1 MLGGYNPAMIARIRI
16 TRHEVVPK
24 SGSYQV
30 RFADGRPSK
39 LFYFD
44 DVLAQRLRPDM
55 LTSEQALEQAKAFAR
70 AERNGTDLS
79 ASEVAAPLAP
89 TV

>member
-24 SGSYQV
+24 SGTYQV
-30 RFADGRPSK
+30 RFSDGRPTK
-39 LFYFD
+39 LFDFD
-44 DVLAQRLRPDM
+44 DVLAQHLRPDM

-70 AERNGTDLS
+70 AERNKDGN
-79 ASEVAAPLAP
+79 EIRP
-89 TV
+89 

>member
-44 DVLAQRLRPDM
+44 DVLA
-55 LTSEQALEQAKAFAR
+55 
-70 AERNGTDLS
+70 
-79 ASEVAAPLAP
+79 
-89 TV
+89 

>member
-1 MLGGYNPAMIARIRI
+1 MIARIRI
-16 TRHEVVPK
+16 TRHEVVPR

-70 AERNGTDLS
+70 AARDKDSNEIRYRPALRRSRESRPEDC
-79 ASEVAAPLAP
+79 
-89 TV
+89 